1 MKTSSSVSRV
11 LATATLAAAL
21 ALPAGLSMAAAAKG
35 SYAGKTKAEITKTLE
50 QQGYKVR
57 KVETEDGELEAYAL
71 LDGARYEIYVD
82 PESGKIVKIKQDD

>member
-1 MKTSSSVSRV
+1 MKTSASVARM

-21 ALPAGLSMAAAAKG
+21 ALPAGLAVAAAAKG

-71 LDGARYEIYVD
+71 LDGERYEIYVD
-82 PESGKIVKIKQDD
+82 PESGKLVKIKQDD